1 MSIGNKIISGTVVL
15 GIANIVMRF
24 ISFLSVIFVVR
35 ALAVYEYGLFTLF
48 MSLAG
53 PVTVFSEMGMGELI
67 VADVSRN
74 LGEKNFTKAKSIMWH
89 FFRLRFVLLI
99 FILIVGFIFRK
110 WLEIKYG
117 SLVVNYFWLF
127 VIFILVQYAKNI
139 YCILL
144 QIHERFT
151 HFSTISIIEGFVKF
165 IFVVVFYSLG
175 KLNIVTLIIAYIAG
189 TITSTVIFTPYVF
202 KMLRYLKNIPLEK
215 ERIVYGILRQHGKW
229 QVAFNVANSL
239 TSTAKYWLV
248 RIIISTEA
256 IGILALAQNLY
267 SALASLVP
275 IKTVTFPI
283 IAKNLQ
289 DKNLLQK
296 LVQKVT
302 KYTMVIYILMVISVF
317 AIISPLIPY
326 VFPKYA
332 AAIPIFQLLSFKL
345 LFNTF
350 SISQAPLLFA
360 YREQKIAFYIM
371 GFNLFSVLILSA
383 ILMLQFGLIGT
394 VIEALMTI
402 SIIFIIR
409 ELFLR
414 KKYDLRTITFKSF
427 FSIDETDRFV
437 VRNIIENINTKI
449 FRRKKYA
456 TNGVDSYQPKE

>member
-1 MSIGNKIISGTVVL
+1 
-15 GIANIVMRF
+15 MRF

-89 FFRLRFVLLI
+89 FFRLRFALLV
-99 FILIVGFIFRK
+99 FVLIVGFIFRK
-110 WLEIKYG
+110 WLEVKYG
-117 SLVVNYFWLF
+117 SLVVNYFWFF
-127 VIFILVQYAKNI
+127 VIFIFANYAKNI

-144 QIHERFT
+144 QIHEKFT
-151 HFSTISIIEGFVKF
+151 HFSTISIVEGFIKF
-165 IFVVVFYSLG
+165 VFVVVFYFLG

-189 TITSTVIFTPYVF
+189 TIISTVIFTPYVF
-202 KMLRYLKNIPLEK
+202 KTIAYLKKAPLEK
-215 ERIVYGILRQHGKW
+215 GRLIYDILRQHGKW
-229 QVAFNVANSL
+229 QIGYNIANSL

-248 RIIISTEA
+248 KAIISTEA

-267 SALASLVP
+267 SVLASLTP

-289 DKNLLQK
+289 NNVLLQK
-296 LVQKVT
+296 LVQKIT
-302 KYTMVIYILMVISVF
+302 KYSLILYVFMVIGGF
-317 AIISPLIPY
+317 AVISPLIPY

-350 SISQAPLLFA
+350 SISQVPLLFA
-360 YREQKIAFYIM
+360 YREQKIAFYMI
-371 GFNLFSVLILSA
+371 GFNLFSVLILST

-394 VIEALMTI
+394 VIEALITI

-409 ELFLR
+409 ELYLR

-427 FSIDETDRFV
+427 FSIDETDLLV
-437 VRNIIENINTKI
+437 IRNIIENINAKI

-456 TNGVDSYQPKE
+456 TNGIDSSQPKE